1 MLLHFVVGLLVFIQL
16 VTLGFWRC
24 AFAVWFAGLFAFT
37 LGFPRFVFFGVEI
50 FALAFGD
57 GLLLFFFSRCVFVF
71 ANGFPRWVSAFGFSV
86 GLLSFGFWRALGFW
100 VWAF

>member
-1 MLLHFVVGLLVFIQL
+1 MCLFDVGAGRFSLVF
-16 VTLGFWRC
+16 
-24 AFAVWFAGLFAFT
+24 AFGVELLALRLCRVACGIVCFHVGISF
-37 LGFPRFVFFGVEI
+37 FVLGVEI

-57 GLLLFFFSRCVFVF
+57 GLLFFFSRCVFVF
-71 ANGFPRWVSAFGFSV
+71 AHEFPRWVSAFGFSV